1 MGSADSQ
8 RTMERIFPG
17 SGAGP
22 PPVEVP
28 TVLRP
33 RLVVAVR
40 PPATFGP
47 PKKEVLASLA
57 QGDFVSSSC
66 RSSSVHSS
74 GFLSFQNSLGANA
87 HAGTQAA
94 AAAPQPHPIAV
105 RRVTCILFIPCV
117 QTDQLSYVLHEP
129 IEPLLRPTEPRQ
141 SWSGTPQQLFRT
153 NPIAELRDALVRAE
167 PLSSRQDSGA
177 GGKN

>member
-1 MGSADSQ
+1 MD
-8 RTMERIFPG
+8 RIFPG

-33 RLVVAVR
+33 RFVVAVR

-47 PKKEVLASLA
+47 PKKEVLASFA

-74 GFLSFQNSLGANA
+74 GFLSFQNSLAAKAQAGA
-87 HAGTQAA
+87 QAA
-94 AAAPQPHPIAV
+94 ATAPQPNCSAA
-105 RRVTCILFIPCV
+105 RRVTPVRFFARIRIVIPCV
-117 QTDQLSYVLHEP
+117 QTVILAHVLQELFEP
-129 IEPLLRPTEPRQ
+129 
-141 SWSGTPQQLFRT
+141 WPQ
-153 NPIAELRDALVRAE
+153 
-167 PLSSRQDSGA
+167 
-177 GGKN
+177 